1 MISGHHF
8 SNQEIGDLEAKYLNE
23 FYIAST
29 PDPILADASEY
40 YAILFQTFL
49 HKNKDKVFDQMN
61 EEQKKRIYKSQDT
74 KFQNAMQYSFNKGH
88 QTAFALLLMDSK
100 GSTEFDS
107 SFFKNPNSK
116 LAFIYNLD
124 RMISPKVTEQN
135 LRRDKNE
142 ILIRETRRH
151 FENGYDEIMYLA
163 KLFYKKGAEV
173 AFEQIRQN
181 IVKMNYLIKGRSA
194 LLNVPYNQDFE
205 VTPAFTA
212 TFAIES
218 PNYEEWD
225 LHWDATYGYKIAK
238 KLVGKFMIHQLSIRE
253 IKAFSSVGAITYK
266 MLENYFTSA
275 NLGENDIVYLGEI
288 NFALISPNEDMRTI
302 QSPEFSAI
310 RTSLALTIQRHL
322 NISSQNILIAD

>member
-1 MISGHHF
+1 MISGLHF
-8 SNQEIGDLEAKYLNE
+8 NNREIGDLEAKYLNK
-23 FYIAST
+23 FYISST
-29 PDPILADASEY
+29 PNPILADASEY
-40 YAILFQTFL
+40 YSIIFQTFL
-49 HKNKDKVFDQMN
+49 HENKDKIFDQMS
-61 EEQKKRIYKSQDT
+61 EEQQKRIYKSQDS
-74 KFQNAMQYSFNKGH
+74 KFRNAMQYSFNKGH
-88 QTAFALLLMDSK
+88 QTGFALLLMDSK
-100 GSTEFDS
+100 GSTEFNV

-124 RMISPKVTEQN
+124 QMISPKVTEQN

-181 IVKMNYLIKGRSA
+181 IVKVNYSIRGNSA
-194 LLNVPYNQDFE
+194 LLNAPYNQDFE

-212 TFAIES
+212 TFAMES

-225 LHWDATYGYKIAK
+225 LHWDSTYGYKIAK
-238 KLVGKFMIHQLSIRE
+238 QLVGKFMIHQLSIKE

-266 MLENYFTSA
+266 MLDNYFSGF
-275 NLGENDIVYLGEI
+275 NLDDNDIVYLGEI
-288 NFALISPNEDMRTI
+288 NFTLIHPLKDMRVI
-302 QSPEFSAI
+302 ESSEFSAI
-310 RTSLALTIQRHL
+310 RTSLALSLQRRL
-322 NISSQNILIAD
+322 NINSQNILVAD